1 MRPRESPESFLVY
14 RRRIVASDELE
25 VPVAE
30 RPATRGLANKMMRV
44 LLRTPGLDRLL
55 GKSVALIA
63 FEGTKTG
70 KVYEIPVS
78 YARVDDTVAVLS
90 RASRVWWRNLRSGPV
105 VRLRLAGK
113 DYSGRATVSVGG
125 EAELDSVVG
134 FLKGRRF
141 DANAYGVSLGPD
153 GNPSETDV
161 RRLLPGIV
169 VIRIELT
176 APSRRPDEDTISR
189 RNGP

>member
-1 MRPRESPESFLVY
+1 
-14 RRRIVASDELE
+14 
-25 VPVAE
+25 
-30 RPATRGLANKMMRV
+30 MMRV
-44 LLRTPGLDRLL
+44 FLRTPGLDRLL
-55 GKSVALIA
+55 GRSVALIA
-63 FEGTKTG
+63 FEGRKTG

-78 YARVDDTVAVLS
+78 YSCVGDTVAVLS
-90 RASRVWWRNLRSGPV
+90 RASRVWWRNLRDGPV

-113 DYSGRATVSVGG
+113 TYSGKATVSVGG
-125 EAELDSVVG
+125 EAALDTVVG

-141 DANAYGVSLGPD
+141 DAKAYGVSLGPD
-153 GNPSETDV
+153 GEPSETDV

-176 APSRRPDEDTISR
+176 DRSRRPDEDTTAR